1 MNEMTIAIDE
11 NISVV
16 TVLDLQQKSDYTVS
30 S

>member
-1 MNEMTIAIDE
+1 MNEMTIAFDE